1 MFVKM
6 RKTKG
11 IKSKLN
17 MRTHTCIPSSIK
29 FVCIIAILSFT
40 LLNAQE
46 DNLDQALDGI
56 DEEQLIDL
64 AEKALVGNDSF
75 AIEFECDGEC
85 EGNNNILFCL
95 LIWLENFQFCSL
107 KINLTYI
114 FMQVIITWFQT

>member
-1 MFVKM
+1 MYVKM

-11 IKSKLN
+11 IKSKFN

-46 DNLDQALDGI
+46 DSLDQALDGI

-95 LIWLENFQFCSL
+95 LICIG
-107 KINLTYI
+107 KYPI
-114 FMQVIITWFQT
+114 F

>member
-1 MFVKM
+1 
-6 RKTKG
+6 
-11 IKSKLN
+11 

-85 EGNNNILFCL
+85 EGNNNILLFL
-95 LIWLENFQFCSL
+95 LVCINFQFCSL

-114 FMQVIITWFQT
+114 LMQVIITWFQT